1 MLSIRTLTHGS
12 AALLLTA
19 ASAFAGDSGKAPAK
33 NPVAPVTEAP
43 SSFIYD
49 FELKARFEYRE
60 NNFDF
65 NDANNALTD
74 DSWLL
79 YHARLGLGW
88 QPTPWFK
95 IYAQGQ
101 DAREF
106 DSDRPNIPG
115 VLGAEGD
122 DTIALRQ
129 FYIQLGD

>member
-1 MLSIRTLTHGS
+1 MLSTKTLPTC
-12 AALLLTA
+12 AVALLLTA
-19 ASAFAGDSGKAPAK
+19 TSAFAGDAGKAAPK
-33 NPVAPVTEAP
+33 NPVTPAPAP
-43 SSFIYD
+43 SPFIYD
-49 FELKARFEYRE
+49 FELKARFEVRE

-65 NDANNALTD
+65 NDANDALTD

-106 DSDRPNIPG
+106 DSDRPNVPG

-122 DTIALRQ
+122 GSFVDVHCPHP
-129 FYIQLGD
+129 